1 MAMRS
6 NILLWVVILV
16 VGLIGISSSAHGEQ
30 PLESLQ
36 RNTEEAIRVLKD
48 PRYKEVT
55 QKEVQREKLRE
66 LSYQAFDF
74 VEFSRRVLANN
85 WEMFTP
91 QQRIEFVDV
100 FAKFMTNFY
109 LRLVQERYRDEK
121 VVYLSQ
127 ELITDSRA
135 LVKISVLVRNREVPV
150 DIRMV
155 KRNGTWKAY
164 DVMALGI
171 SAVMFYRSQFEWIL
185 RKESPAQVIERLKRR
200 VKEQEKGLE
209 GVKKI
214 DVDSSMKYT
223 TLKKVPFVIT
233 SNSWQG
239 S

>member
-1 MAMRS
+1 
-6 NILLWVVILV
+6 
-16 VGLIGISSSAHGEQ
+16 
-30 PLESLQ
+30 LESLQ
-36 RNTEEAIRVLKD
+36 RNIEEAIRVLKD

-171 SAVMFYRSQFEWIL
+171 SAVMLSL
-185 RKESPAQVIERLKRR
+185 PV
-200 VKEQEKGLE
+200 
-209 GVKKI
+209 
-214 DVDSSMKYT
+214 
-223 TLKKVPFVIT
+223 
-233 SNSWQG
+233 
-239 S
+239 

>member
-1 MAMRS
+1 MRS

-36 RNTEEAIRVLKD
+36 RNIEEAIRVLKD

-74 VEFSRRVLANN
+74 VEFSKRVLANN
-85 WEMFTP
+85 WKMFTP

-135 LVKISVLVRNREVPV
+135 LVKINVLVRN
-150 DIRMV
+150 
-155 KRNGTWKAY
+155 
-164 DVMALGI
+164 
-171 SAVMFYRSQFEWIL
+171 
-185 RKESPAQVIERLKRR
+185 
-200 VKEQEKGLE
+200 
-209 GVKKI
+209 
-214 DVDSSMKYT
+214 
-223 TLKKVPFVIT
+223 
-233 SNSWQG
+233 
-239 S
+239 

>member
-6 NILLWVVILV
+6 SILLWVVILV

-36 RNTEEAIRVLKD
+36 RNIEEAIRVLKD

-91 QQRIEFVDV
+91 QQRVEFVDV

-135 LVKISVLVRNREVPV
+135 LVKMSVLVRNREVPV

-171 SAVMFYRSQFEWIL
+171 SAVILYRSQFEWIL

-209 GVKKI
+209 GVKK
-214 DVDSSMKYT
+214 SMW
-223 TLKKVPFVIT
+223 IHR
-233 SNSWQG
+233 
-239 S
+239 